1 MRKFGMID
9 KLAYLAG
16 DLANDFTFMMVSF
29 YLTLFYTNVLGID
42 GKIVGLLFLSS
53 RVLDAFTDVGMGVIV
68 DSRKVTE
75 EGKFRYWILRAAPFV
90 TIAGF
95 LLFAHWV
102 KDFSYSAKLV
112 YIFATYI
119 FWGSICY
126 TAINIPYGSMAS
138 VITDKPEERAALSS
152 FRSMGAS
159 IAQVIITFIG
169 PKVLYYKD
177 ASGNP
182 IIIPERFTVLAGVL
196 CVAAFLLYLFC
207 YFNTVERIK
216 AVPTEKKNNITFSKI
231 MSSLATNKPLQAFI
245 AIAICLLLTSLLV
258 SGLNIYLYTVYFK
271 SIGGA
276 QLGGMLGTVGTF
288 ILVPFVPIITK
299 KLGKQVSGAIGV
311 IWSSVFYLVLFL
323 VKIKDVNTFL
333 VIIVL
338 ANLGYTY
345 FNVII
350 WSFIMDIIDAQ
361 EVKTN
366 TREDGVIYAI
376 YSFSRKI
383 GQALAGGLTGYV
395 LSAIGFISGVQIQ
408 SEAVA
413 NNIYKV
419 YTLSGFIGYLIVAVI
434 LYFIFPLSKE
444 KVEENTRI
452 LNERKGK

>member
-29 YLTLFYTNVLGID
+29 YLSLFYTNVLGID
-42 GKIVGLLFLSS
+42 GKMVGLLFVFS

-95 LLFAHWV
+95 LLFVHWV
-102 KDFSYSAKLV
+102 KDFSYNAKIA

-159 IAQVIITFIG
+159 IAQIIITFIG
-169 PKVLYYKD
+169 PKVLYYND

-231 MSSLATNKPLQAFI
+231 ISSLATNKPLQVFI
-245 AIAICLLLTSLLV
+245 VIAICLLLTSLFI
-258 SGLNIYLYTVYFK
+258 SSLNIYLYTIYFK
-271 SIGGA
+271 SIRGA
-276 QLGGMLGTVGTF
+276 QLGGILSILGTF
-288 ILVPFVPIITK
+288 ILVPFVPAITK
-299 KLGKQVSGAIGV
+299 KFGKQLSGAVGV
-311 IWSSVFYLVLFL
+311 IISSIFYLVLFL
-323 VKIKDVNTFL
+323 IRIENVYVFL
-333 VIIVL
+333 GMIL
-338 ANLGYTY
+338 LGGLGCSY

-383 GQALAGGLTGYV
+383 GQALAGGSAGYV
-395 LSAIGFISGVQIQ
+395 LSIVGFVSGVQVQ
-408 SEAVA
+408 TEAVA
-413 NNIYKV
+413 KNIYKA
-419 YTLSGFIGYLIVAVI
+419 YTLAGFVGYLVVAVI